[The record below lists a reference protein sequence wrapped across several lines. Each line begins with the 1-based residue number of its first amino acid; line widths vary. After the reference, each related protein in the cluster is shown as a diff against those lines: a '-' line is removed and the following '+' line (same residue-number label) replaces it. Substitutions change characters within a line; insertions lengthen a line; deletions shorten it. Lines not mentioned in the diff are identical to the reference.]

1 MSNRVLC
8 LRPEADFLRV
18 GVRPPATLAVR
29 YAAPNDP
36 ALAGLMKAAD
46 ALVIPAVGPR
56 LAAALFE
63 GAAIRLV
70 QVTGAGL
77 DRLDEVE
84 MRRLG
89 IPVANVPGGSN
100 EAVAEYVIAATLILL
115 RRLAFAHREI
125 GRGRYAKVRAAM
137 LAEVPSGL
145 TGLTVGVIGLGS
157 IGFAV
162 AAALAGLGARIVYF
176 DPKPRDPHLAARSG
190 FACVPLPQ
198 LLETADV
205 ITLHTPLLA
214 QTRGLIGSAE
224 LARMKRGAVLIN
236 AARGGIVDERALAE
250 ALREGRL
257 GGAAVDVYETEPPPE
272 HHPLLKLDGPAA
284 DRLLL
289 TPHIAGVTR
298 QASAKLFRAAWDNVE
313 RVLIAGQPPLHR
325 AF

>member
-18 GVRPPATLAVR
+18 GVMPPATLAVH
-29 YAAPNDP
+29 YAQPNDP
-36 ALAGLMKAAD
+36 ALADLMKAAD
-46 ALVIPAVGPR
+46 ALVIPAVGPP

-63 GAAIRLV
+63 GTGIRLV

-77 DRLDEVE
+77 DRLDEAE

-100 EAVAEYVIAATLILL
+100 EAVAEYVIAAALVLL

-125 GRGRYAKVRAAM
+125 GQGRYARVRAAM
-137 LAEVPSGL
+137 LAEVPTGL
-145 TGLTVGVIGLGS
+145 TGITAGVIGLGT

-162 AAALAGLGARIVYF
+162 AEALAKLGAHIVYF
-176 DPKPRDPHLAARSG
+176 DPKPRDRHLAERSG
-190 FACVPLPQ
+190 FVSLPLTE

-205 ITLHTPLLA
+205 VTLHTPLLA

-224 LARMKRGAVLIN
+224 LARMKRSAILIN
-236 AARGGIVDERALAE
+236 AARGGIVDEGALAE
-250 ALREGRL
+250 ALRGGRL
-257 GGAAVDVYETEPPPE
+257 AGAAVDVYETEPPPAD
-272 HHPLLKLDGPAA
+272 HPLLKLDGAGA

-298 QASAKLFRAAWDNVE
+298 QASAKLFGAAWDNVE
-313 RVLIAGQPPLHR
+313 RVLIAGRPPLHR